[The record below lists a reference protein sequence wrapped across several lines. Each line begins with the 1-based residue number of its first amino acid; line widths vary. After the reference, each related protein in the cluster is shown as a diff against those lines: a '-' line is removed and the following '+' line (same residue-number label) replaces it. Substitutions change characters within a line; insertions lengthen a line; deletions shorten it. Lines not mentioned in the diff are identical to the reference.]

1 MIVCHCNIITMR
13 EIEEAITGLL
23 DEDPWRLIVP
33 VQVYHTMK
41 KRGRCCGCFPNVVDI
56 IVRVTEAYHR
66 RLQTPDADVI
76 CFVERLREEHRR
88 FEDMRSAAK
97 ARMRGDKAA

>member
-1 MIVCHCNIITMR
+1 MIVCHCNIISAR

-23 DEDPWRLIVP
+23 DDDPWRLIVP
-33 VQVYHTMK
+33 LQVYHAMK

-66 RLQTPDADVI
+66 RLETPETEVI

-88 FEDMRSAAK
+88 FEENRIAARK
-97 ARMRGDKAA
+97 RMASNKAA